1 MYILVELFFY
11 SILAGVNAAPAPV
24 DYIEGSKSVRS
35 PTKPAAVSR
44 SVDVPAATHSAIK
57 LQIEAPRQPQATVES
72 PQNRPLESL
81 AIGNKH
87 YEMMLSSEGRFG
99 IFYKRDKAENAFKWA
114 EIDVTVYRRSI
125 YFTIEE
131 VLRRCMVKAGYENDE
146 DIGHLLTRYVPLLVN
161 GVCML
166 TYLKVRS
173 VNFALSPEG
182 DRYNVKPKVSL
193 ALEVPLPF
201 AIAISQLGAVE
212 INSMPR
218 RTIAVPAISVVE
230 AAHFMIPRDQRFKAA
245 DYAHAVKFAKSL
257 GIDFSTVDLNMKAG
271 SAWWLL
277 RGEITEEVFQLSLPL
292 PESNFTED
300 DAILHSMFC
309 MNPDRS
315 FGTTLFSLGELN
327 AGTYGSIL
335 RNPHKGMNANSF
347 FALCSGPLSTMWK
360 NE

>member
-1 MYILVELFFY
+1 
-11 SILAGVNAAPAPV
+11 
-24 DYIEGSKSVRS
+24 
-35 PTKPAAVSR
+35 
-44 SVDVPAATHSAIK
+44 
-57 LQIEAPRQPQATVES
+57 
-72 PQNRPLESL
+72 
-81 AIGNKH
+81 
-87 YEMMLSSEGRFG
+87 
-99 IFYKRDKAENAFKWA
+99 
-114 EIDVTVYRRSI
+114 
-125 YFTIEE
+125 
-131 VLRRCMVKAGYENDE
+131 
-146 DIGHLLTRYVPLLVN
+146 
-161 GVCML
+161 
-166 TYLKVRS
+166 
-173 VNFALSPEG
+173 
-182 DRYNVKPKVSL
+182 VKPKVSL